1 MKHEIYADI
10 DDNGQMSDRKK
21 REVRDAL
28 KSFAGKRIV
37 VSVDRKYNRRSNSQ
51 NRFFHG
57 VVLQII
63 GSALLEA
70 GYNEARSLEWV
81 KDFVKVN
88 CLTQD
93 VITED
98 GQVFKSIRKT
108 SELTT
113 SEFNDLIA
121 TVQQCAAENLGIY
134 IPDPNEQLE
143 IEL

>member
-1 MKHEIYADI
+1 MRVEIYADL
-10 DDNGQMSDRKK
+10 DADGQMSDRKK

-28 KSFAGKRIV
+28 KTFAGKRVV

-57 VVLQII
+57 VVLQVI
-63 GSALLEA
+63 GDALIEA
-70 GYNEARSLEWV
+70 GYNEARSAEWV

-121 TVQQCAAENLGIY
+121 TVQQWAAENLGVY
-134 IPDPNEQLE
+134 VPDPNEQLE

>member
-1 MKHEIYADI
+1 MRCEIYADL
-10 DDNGQMSDRKK
+10 DADGQMSERK
-21 REVRDAL
+21 RMEVRNAL
-28 KSFAGKRIV
+28 KMYAGKRV
-37 VSVDRKYNRRSNSQ
+37 VFSVERKYNKRSNSQ

-57 VVLQII
+57 VVLPLI
-63 GSALLEA
+63 GEALIES
-70 GYNEARSLEWV
+70 GYNEARSHEWV

-93 VITED
+93 VVTEE
-98 GQVFKSIRKT
+98 GQVFKSIRRT

-121 TVQQCAAENLGIY
+121 TVQQWASENLGIY
-134 IPDPNEQLE
+134 IPDPGEQIE